1 MENGSDMTTDIDLH
15 REFTPPE
22 ALRGAIRCF
31 WHSRRES
38 HGPRFEIIPDGYAE
52 VIFHFGNCYLDD
64 NPLPS
69 PFLMGLLNQPVVLI
83 TDGPLDVIGVR
94 CYPWTVFDLLGLPP
108 GRDGL
113 RLIEHPVAQLQG
125 ALQACV
131 AAGRVDE
138 AVALLAQYF
147 LHAQPAPLDSTLFK
161 AGAAMLEARGAL
173 AVSDVAAAAHAT
185 VRTLERKFKQ
195 SSGHTVKDV
204 AGLMRFEQARNRL
217 WLEPQTSLA
226 ALAQALGYTD
236 QSHLSREFKR
246 YSSMTPS
253 AFASQKRRR

>member
-1 MENGSDMTTDIDLH
+1 MTIKHDLH
-15 REFTPPE
+15 REFDPPE

-31 WHSRRES
+31 WHTRREY
-38 HGPRFEIIPDGYAE
+38 HGARFEIIPDGYAE
-52 VIFHFGNCYLDD
+52 IVFYVGSCYYNGKL
-64 NPLPS
+64 LPS
-69 PFLMGLLNQPVVLI
+69 PFLMGLLNQPVVLN
-83 TDGPLDVIGVR
+83 TEGPVDVIGIR

-108 GRDGL
+108 DSDGL
-113 RLIEHPVAQLQG
+113 RVFEHPVSQLQG

-131 AAGRVDE
+131 ADGRIED

-147 LHAQPAPLDSTLFK
+147 LRERPAAADGTSFK

-173 AVSDVAAAAHAT
+173 AVSEVAAAAHAT

-217 WLEPQTSLA
+217 WTEPGASLA
-226 ALAQALGYTD
+226 ALAQELGYTD

-246 YSSMTPS
+246 YSGMTPS
-253 AFASQKRRR
+253 AFARKRLR